1 MSESVSVT
9 YTFGSPN
16 EAVVTVLLEKNGTD
30 PIQVIPALPALARGD
45 WTVTWN
51 LQAGT
56 GVSNPAFD
64 DPGGID
70 LTQTPPLLT
79 VFSSGL
85 GESNTQWVASVRNT
99 CESANLVTYGISGTT
114 DQGSFDDDPTLAV
127 TPDPP
132 PV

>member
-1 MSESVSVT
+1 MSVSVT
-9 YTFGSPN
+9 YTYGSPN

-30 PIQVIPALPALARGD
+30 PIQVIPALPALALGD

-56 GVSNPAFD
+56 GVTNPAFNEE
-64 DPGGID
+64 GGID
-70 LTQTPPLLT
+70 FTEAPPLLS
-79 VFSSGL
+79 VSSSQRQ
-85 GESNTQWVASVRNT
+85 SNTQWVVSLTNA

-114 DQGSFDDDPTLAV
+114 DQGSFNDDPTVAV

-132 PV
+132 PGN